1 MELDVILLNVVK
13 YSFDDKD
20 GKNIKGAK
28 LGYITSGVVNTD
40 SQTGNL
46 FSQISIDYDLGSSL
60 VNKLP
65 ARAKINVLI
74 TPSVNNNVK
83 FILQD
88 IKELKPNVDLF
99 L

>member
-1 MELDVILLNVVK
+1 MELDVILLNVIS

-20 GKNIKGAK
+20 GKNVKGAK
-28 LGYITSGVVNTD
+28 LGYITAGVINT
-40 SQTGNL
+40 QNQNGNL
-46 FSQISIDYDLGSSL
+46 FSQISVDYDIGSSL

-74 TPSVNNNVK
+74 APSSNNNVK

-88 IKELKPNVDLF
+88 IKDLKPNIDLF
-99 L
+99 K